1 MRRTLTV
8 ANFTMYVFMVLM
20 MTFLS
25 WNSKKHRGKKVNNQP
40 KQTDHHTP
48 PTVFANPLMF

>member
-1 MRRTLTV
+1 MLDASKLTV

-25 WNSKKHRGKKVNNQP
+25 WYRVGEKRPVY
-40 KQTDHHTP
+40 
-48 PTVFANPLMF
+48 